1 MLDYFRKP
9 RVADTGKVN
18 FIDVGSAGK
27 LPDPWD
33 KFPDLIDTVLKFEPG
48 NRMQRMKR

>member
-9 RVADTGKVN
+9 HVAETGKIN

-33 KFPDLIDTVLKFEPG
+33 KFPGHIDTVLKFEP
-48 NRMQRMKR
+48 RESDTPE

>member
-1 MLDYFRKP
+1 MLRYLRKP
-9 RVADTGKVN
+9 HVAETGKIN

-33 KFPDLIDTVLKFEPG
+33 KFSGLIDTVLKFEP
-48 NRMQRMKR
+48 M